1 MSMQTISGLIEALE
15 KYDPN
20 LSVYVDGRVPTALS
34 SYRGF
39 YDQLAIER
47 TNVRHE
53 RTEIDGRAEPFELNM
68 AGYGIYAPGHSEVRI
83 KADPTV
89 GDFIAALRLAVGEV
103 FEGYKGGQ
111 FTMHPD
117 TILWV
122 SEYGRCNHL
131 RIFDAI
137 ESEGS
142 VDLITREIEF

>member
-1 MSMQTISGLIEALE
+1 MSMQTISGLIEELE
-15 KYDPN
+15 KHDPT
-20 LSVYVDGRVPTALS
+20 LSVCIDGREPTALS

-39 YDQLAIER
+39 YDELAIEG
-47 TNVRHE
+47 TNARHE
-53 RTEIDGRAEPFELNM
+53 RTEIDDRAEPFGLNM
-68 AGYGIYAPGHSEVRI
+68 AGYGTYAPGHNEVRI

-89 GDFIAALRLAVGEV
+89 GDLIAALRLAVGEV
-103 FEGYKGGQ
+103 FEGYNGGQ

-122 SEYGRCNHL
+122 SEYGRCEDL

-142 VDLITREIEF
+142 VDLITRAIEF